1 MGTQD
6 RAEKPYSHTLLSPEE
21 RAAFVAT
28 ERAPGAVPQTRVRL
42 TGDAAKLA
50 ALFDKLDGR
59 RSSSPRLAETFYD
72 TADSRLWR
80 HGYSLRLRRKG
91 RGQELAL
98 RSQGRSAIHLQEWT
112 AAVDG
117 QAVDLALL
125 PPEAPRG
132 DIGVV
137 LPEELQSKF
146 SSEVKKTRKR
156 IRLDG
161 AEIEVSLCVGL
172 LKSGK
177 RESPVNELE
186 FVLLDGDV
194 AVMLAQIK
202 TLLRRRRM
210 TLEARSRAARGMEL
224 AEDTPPAWVK
234 AAKPTLQATDTLGD
248 AMAKIIAVTAKQI
261 TGNIAAAADGRDP
274 EGVHQ
279 LRVALRRLRSAF
291 SLFKGHLADE
301 AGILNQ
307 EARDALKHL
316 GPARDLDVF
325 LTETLPPVLGGDDAN
340 PGLVRLAGR
349 AEIRSRAAYRE
360 VRTLVGSPRFNG
372 FLFDLLL
379 SAENGGSVIRDRDTL
394 LRPVAVKLLQ
404 KRHKKVLKT
413 GREFAHLSTA
423 RRHEVRIAL
432 KKLRYACDYFQT
444 LFPKKST
451 AAYLKRLE
459 SLQNDLGWLNDA
471 TVAEH
476 LVDDLAADDMQAALG
491 GALVKG
497 WYRHRLVQVEPHMV
511 AAWQDFTETR
521 PFWRA

>member
-1 MGTQD
+1 VEHD
-6 RAEKPYSHTLLSPEE
+6 DHADKPLSPHFMLPIE
-21 RAAFVAT
+21 RDTTVMMENVGT
-28 ERAPGAVPQTRVRL
+28 VMPQTRVRL
-42 TGDAAKLA
+42 TGEAAKLS
-50 ALFDKLDGR
+50 ALFDKLEGR
-59 RSSSPRLAETFYD
+59 RSASARTAETFYD
-72 TADSRLWR
+72 TAESRLWR
-80 HGYSLRLRRKG
+80 NGYSLRLRRKG
-91 RGQELAL
+91 SSRELIL
-98 RSQGRSAIHLQEWT
+98 RTQGHSAIHLQEWT
-112 AAVDG
+112 SAIDG
-117 QAVDLALL
+117 NEVDLAKL
-125 PPEAPRG
+125 PPEAPRA
-132 DIGVV
+132 DIGVI
-137 LPEELQSKF
+137 LPEELGPKF

-156 IRLDG
+156 VRLDG
-161 AEIEVSLCVGL
+161 AEMEVLLCVGQ

-177 RESPVNELE
+177 KQSPVNELE
-186 FVLLDGDV
+186 LVLLEGDV
-194 AVMLAQIK
+194 AAMLARIK
-202 TLLRRRRM
+202 SLLGRRRM

-224 AEDTPPAWVK
+224 AEDAPPAWVK
-234 AAKPTLQATDTLGD
+234 AAKPALGATDTLGD
-248 AMAKIIAVTAKQI
+248 AMAKIVAVTAKQI

-291 SLFKGHLADE
+291 SLFKGHLADD
-301 AGILNQ
+301 ADALNQ

-316 GPARDLDVF
+316 GNARDLDVF
-325 LTETLPPVLGGDDAN
+325 RMETLPPVLAGDETN
-340 PGLVRLAGR
+340 KGLLRLANR

-372 FLFDLLL
+372 FLFDLMLV
-379 SAENGGSVIRDRDTL
+379 AEDGGSVIVDRDML
-394 LRPVAVKLLQ
+394 LRPVAVKLLR
-404 KRHKKVLKT
+404 KRHKKVLKA
-413 GREFAHLSTA
+413 GQDFVHLSTT

-444 LFPKKST
+444 LFPKKTT
-451 AAYLKRLE
+451 AVYLKRLE

-511 AAWQDFTETR
+511 AAWQDFTETS